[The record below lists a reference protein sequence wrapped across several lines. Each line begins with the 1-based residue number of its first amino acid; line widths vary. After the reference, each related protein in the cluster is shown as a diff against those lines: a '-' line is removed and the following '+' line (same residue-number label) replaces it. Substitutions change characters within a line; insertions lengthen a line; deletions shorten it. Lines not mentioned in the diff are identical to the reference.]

1 VLWLNKKKV
10 KNDRTGL
17 LLSKSSSGGNRKM
30 LRGAAMNGERCSSA
44 SHSRTVYIRF
54 ERIKEIKE
62 GRGGPAAAA
71 AHSSSSFLQFVRKEE
86 PKGRRASCCDVP
98 RCRTRLYIYISKYS
112 IDPVYIEAILPL
124 ACSPSV
130 STM

>member
-1 VLWLNKKKV
+1 MAKQKKV

-30 LRGAAMNGERCSSA
+30 LCGAAMNGESA
-44 SHSRTVYIRF
+44 APRPPHSRTVYIRF

-62 GRGGPAAAA
+62 GRGGPAAAAAA

-112 IDPVYIEAILPL
+112 IDPVYIEATTSSL
-124 ACSPSV
+124 
-130 STM
+130 